1 MDAREVAL
9 LTLVSC
15 EKQGAWSEGALK
27 KNIRTA
33 KLDARDG
40 ALATRLCAGTLQNRM
55 LLDFYLDGFSTVK
68 VEKLEPKVLQ
78 ALRLG
83 VYQMLFLDRVPVS
96 AAVNTSV
103 ELARKHSRN
112 PKSPGFVN
120 GVLRA
125 MSRRLDDLPKPQ
137 GRQAEVLSIRYS
149 HPLWLTE
156 ELLAQLGR
164 EETEALLTLHNAEPP
179 MYAQLNPLKTSP
191 ERLAARWEAEGV
203 TALPHP
209 WLEGCFTLS
218 GTGDLERL
226 HSFAEGLFT
235 IQDPAA
241 RLCVLAAG
249 PSSGMEVLDVCAAP
263 GGKSFAAAQMMENK
277 GRIVSCDIH
286 AHKQALIEK
295 GAQRLGL
302 SCIQAATQDGKAPR
316 AEFVRAFDL
325 VMADVPCSGLGV
337 IRKKPDIRYKDPD
350 PLAGLPAVQRA
361 ILDNVADY
369 VKPGGVLLYSTCT
382 VRRGENEDVVAGFLD
397 RHKNFTLEEFELPQ
411 PLGRVEEGQLT
422 LWPHRHGTDG
432 FFIAKLRRRD

>member
-1 MDAREVAL
+1 MDAREAAL

-27 KNIRTA
+27 KNIRAA

-55 LLDFYLDGFSTVK
+55 LLDFYLDSFSTVK
-68 VEKLEPKVLQ
+68 VERLEPKILQ

-125 MSRRLDDLPKPQ
+125 VSRRLDDLPQPR
-137 GRQAEVLSIRYS
+137 GREAEVLSIRYS

-164 EETEALLTLHNAEPP
+164 EETEALLALHNAEPP
-179 MYAQLNPLKTSP
+179 MYAQVNPLKTTP
-191 ERLAARWEAEGV
+191 EHIAARWEAEGV
-203 TALPHP
+203 TARPHP
-209 WLEGCFTLS
+209 WQEGCFTLS

-226 HSFAEGLFT
+226 PSFTEGLFT

-249 PSSGMEVLDVCAAP
+249 PRPGMEVLDVCAAP
-263 GGKSFAAAQMMENK
+263 GGKSFAAAQMMENRGK
-277 GRIVSCDIH
+277 IISCDIH
-286 AHKQALIEK
+286 PHKQALIEK

-302 SCIQAATQDGKAPR
+302 TCIQAVTQDGKAPW

-337 IRKKPDIRYKDPD
+337 IRKKPDIRFKDPG

-369 VKPGGVLLYSTCT
+369 VRPGGVLLYSTCT
-382 VRRGENEDVVAGFLD
+382 IRKGENEDVVAGFLD
-397 RHKNFTLEEFELPQ
+397 RHQNFTPEGFELPQ